1 MNTALSHPRNQNT
14 ALTVVICI
22 FLAAITW
29 GVFGRT
35 LWHDF
40 VAYDDD
46 KYVYDNPIVTNGI
59 TIRGIAWAFTHV
71 HASNWHP
78 ITTISHML
86 DCQLFGLKAGGHHFS
101 NVLLHSVAVLL
112 LFLVLAEMTGAIWRS
127 GFVAALFAIHP
138 LRVESVAW
146 IAERKDVLSGV
157 FFMVTLAAYLRYA
170 RKPNVGRYCIV
181 GILFAC
187 GLMSKP
193 MLVTVPLVLLLLDYW
208 PLQRIVDLR
217 TLRQLAV
224 EKIPLLALSAASCVA
239 TILAQGG
246 PTGDMEPFP
255 LTWRINNALVSYLTY
270 IWQML
275 WPAHL
280 AVFYPHPENRLPIWE
295 IILATMFLMGM
306 TAAAFILR
314 RTRPYILTGWL
325 WYVAMV
331 VPVLGVL
338 QIGMQGH
345 ADRYS
350 YLPQIGLYLLLTW
363 AIADLANSWRYR
375 REILGISAAIVLV
388 ALSWIAR
395 PQVRFWR
402 NSEALWRRTLAV
414 TTDNHVAHNNLG
426 ALLESRGQVDE
437 ALSHYR
443 QTINIQSRSGQAR
456 HNFGLARAHTNVA
469 SALLRKGQ
477 IDDAIAHCE
486 TALKLRLNF
495 AEAHTALGNAFLQ
508 KRAIGEAVVQYEKS
522 LQLTPGSVVTLNNLA
537 LIFATCSDAQLRN
550 GFRAI
555 ELAKRADELCAGK
568 NPSIVRT
575 LAAAHAE
582 SGQFKEATETA
593 ERALKLAAKPGD
605 SALVNDIRL
614 DIDLYEINLPRREH

>member
-1 MNTALSHPRNQNT
+1 
-14 ALTVVICI
+14 V
-22 FLAAITW
+22 
-29 GVFGRT
+29 
-35 LWHDF
+35 
-40 VAYDDD
+40 
-46 KYVYDNPIVTNGI
+46 
-59 TIRGIAWAFTHV
+59 AWAFTHT
-71 HASNWHP
+71 HARNWHP
-78 ITTISHML
+78 LTTISHML
-86 DCQLFGLKAGGHHFS
+86 DCQLFGLKAGGHHFN
-101 NVLLHSVAVLL
+101 NVLLHSVAVVL
-112 LFLVLAEMTGAIWRS
+112 LFLVLEKMTGALWRS
-127 GFVAALFAIHP
+127 AFVAAVFAIHP

-146 IAERKDVLSGV
+146 IAERKDLLSGV
-157 FFMVTLAAYLRYA
+157 FFMLTLAAYLRYA
-170 RKPNVGRYCIV
+170 RKQNVGRYCV
-181 GILFAC
+181 VAILFAC

-208 PLQRIVDLR
+208 PLQRMVDLR

-246 PTGDMEPFP
+246 PAGDMEPFP

-280 AVFYPHPENRLPIWE
+280 AVFYPHPENRLLLWE
-295 IILATMFLMGM
+295 IILAIMFLIGM

-314 RTRPYILTGWL
+314 RTRPYILTGWM
-325 WYVAMV
+325 WYVVMV

-363 AIADLANSWRYR
+363 AIADLATSWRYR

-395 PQVRFWR
+395 SQVPYWR
-402 NSEALWRRTLAV
+402 NSETLWHRTLAV

-426 ALLESRGQVDE
+426 VLLEGRGDVDE
-437 ALSHYR
+437 ALSHYQ
-443 QTINIQSRSGQAR
+443 QTLNTQSRSGQAR

-486 TALKLRLNF
+486 TALKLRLDF

-508 KRAIGEAVVQYEKS
+508 KRALSEAVVQYEKS
-522 LQLTPGSVVTLNNLA
+522 LQLTPGSIVVLNNLA

-555 ELAKRADELCAGK
+555 ELAKRADELCARK

-575 LAAAHAE
+575 LAAAYAE
-582 SGQFKEATETA
+582 TGQFKEATETA

>member
-1 MNTALSHPRNQNT
+1 MDNALRHPPDQKS
-14 ALTVVICI
+14 AQTVFICI

-29 GVFGRT
+29 SVFGQT

-40 VAYDDD
+40 VNYDDD
-46 KYVYDNPIVTNGI
+46 KYVYANPIVPSGI
-59 TIRGIAWAFTHV
+59 TVGGVAWAFTHT
-71 HASNWHP
+71 HARNWHP
-78 ITTISHML
+78 LTTISHML
-86 DCQLFGLKAGGHHFS
+86 DCQLFGLKAGGHHFN
-101 NVLLHSVAVLL
+101 NVLLHSVAVVL
-112 LFLVLAEMTGAIWRS
+112 LFLVLEKMTGALWRS
-127 GFVAALFAIHP
+127 AFVAAIFAIHP

-146 IAERKDVLSGV
+146 IAERKDVLSAV
-157 FFMVTLAAYLRYA
+157 FLMLTLGAYLRYA
-170 RKPNVGRYCIV
+170 RKQNVARYCV
-181 GILFAC
+181 VAILFAC

-246 PTGDMEPFP
+246 PAGDMEPFP

-280 AVFYPHPENRLPIWE
+280 AVFYPHPEDRLPLWE
-295 IILATMFLMGM
+295 IILASIVLIGM
-306 TAAAFILR
+306 TTAAFMLR

-325 WYVAMV
+325 WYVVMV

-388 ALSWIAR
+388 ALSWMAR
-395 PQVRFWR
+395 PQVRYWR
-402 NSEALWRRTLAV
+402 NSETLWRRTLAV

-426 ALLESRGQVDE
+426 VLLESRGHVDE

-443 QTINIQSRSGQAR
+443 QTLNIQSRSGQAR

-508 KRAIGEAVVQYEKS
+508 KRALGEAAVHYEKS
-522 LQLTPGSVVTLNNLA
+522 LEITPDTIVTLNNLA
-537 LIFATCSDAQLRN
+537 LIYATCSDAQLRN

-575 LAAAHAE
+575 LAAAYAE

-593 ERALKLAAKPGD
+593 ERALKLAAKPED
-605 SALVNDIRL
+605 SVLVNDIRL